1 MRTTVENFHRLIEIV
16 LPPTKR
22 LTPEQRKR
30 WAQALAYRRHSRTA
44 KAAVEKEAG

>member
-1 MRTTVENFHRLIEIV
+1 MKTTAETFNRLIAIV

-30 WAQALAYRRHSRTA
+30 WAQALAYRRHS
-44 KAAVEKEAG
+44 

>member
-1 MRTTVENFHRLIEIV
+1 MRPSAAIFDRIIAIV

-30 WAQALAYRRHSRTA
+30 WAQPLAYRRRNRAA
-44 KAAVEKEAG
+44 KATVERLAG